1 MSRRVAVMFLFS
13 AMFVVSAWAGAVSFI
28 QDESV
33 SISQAANRLVTITY
47 QLKGKPGIV
56 TVDILTNGVSI
67 GEYKVRLGVV
77 GNIDRAYF
85 QLGRTNRTVARNKE
99 SADHALALADEA
111 AIELFEN
118 QLAQEEINT
127 AQDEALIELYEIME
141 GA

>member
-1 MSRRVAVMFLFS
+1 MR
-13 AMFVVSAWAGAVSFI
+13 
-28 QDESV
+28 
-33 SISQAANRLVTITY
+33 
-47 QLKGKPGIV
+47 
-56 TVDILTNGVSI
+56 
-67 GEYKVRLGVV
+67 YKVRLGVV